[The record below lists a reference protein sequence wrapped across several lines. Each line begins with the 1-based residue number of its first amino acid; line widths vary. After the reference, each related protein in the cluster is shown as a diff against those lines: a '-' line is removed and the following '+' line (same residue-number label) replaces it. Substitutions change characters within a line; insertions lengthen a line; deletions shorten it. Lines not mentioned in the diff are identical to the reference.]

1 MPLVRA
7 RVASPIG
14 TLVLDASDDG
24 LRALSFDPATW
35 PEADPVPAP
44 VGEVVDVEDH
54 PVTAAVGAQLDGWF
68 GGARTHFDLPLDL
81 GVRGFAREV
90 LDAIAAIGHGQVR
103 SYGELARALGRDP
116 GSARAIGRACTSNP
130 VPIVVPCHRV
140 IASDGTLGGYA
151 GGLDLKRWLL
161 GHEGYGPAVPAGGW
175 RTRRGRDRAVD
186 DTPRLF

>member
-7 RVASPIG
+7 RVESPIG
-14 TLVLDASDDG
+14 PLVLDASDAG
-24 LRALSFDPATW
+24 LRAVSFDPGTW

-44 VGEVVDVEDH
+44 VGEVVDAADH
-54 PVTAAVGAQLDGWF
+54 PVTAAVGEQLEGWF
-68 GGARTHFDLPLDL
+68 GGDRTRFDLPLDL

-103 SYGELARALGRDP
+103 SYGELARTLGRDA
-116 GSARAIGRACTSNP
+116 GSARAVGRACTSNP

-161 GHEGYGPAVPAGGW
+161 GHEGYGPAVPEGGW